1 MKSHKI
7 MNLVIATIIVVM
19 NNNNNNNNNNNDNT
33 TQSKLMYEN
42 NHMTSFWDVPVYGTR
57 QKSELP
63 AWTQKLLTEREE
75 GKHFWRWA
83 AAG

>member
-1 MKSHKI
+1 

-19 NNNNNNNNNNNDNT
+19 NNNNNNNDNT

>member
-1 MKSHKI
+1 
-7 MNLVIATIIVVM
+7 
-19 NNNNNNNNNNNDNT
+19 
-33 TQSKLMYEN
+33 MYEN